1 MTVVAVTGASGKTG
15 RTVAEHLAESG
26 IEVRAIDSA
35 GPPGDRGTGPLPLL
49 RADLTDYGQTVDALH
64 GADAVVHLAA
74 IPAPGFFPDAHTLS
88 TNNAINSNVFLA
100 AVKLGLQRV
109 VWTSS
114 ETTLGFPFGDDTPP
128 RYLPVDEAH
137 YPMPRSTYALS
148 KVVAATMADHL
159 ADWSGIPFVALCL
172 SNVHEVSD
180 YPKVPSFQADVRSRV
195 FNLWGYIDVRDVAL
209 ACRLALTAPVT
220 GSRGYLIAADDTLMD
235 TPSAELA
242 RQVFPDV
249 PVTGALDGYASLL
262 SNRRA
267 REELGFRPAHS
278 WRDEVPT
285 TQA

>member
-15 RTVAEHLAESG
+15 RTVAQHLAESG
-26 IEVRAIDSA
+26 LEVRAIDSA
-35 GPPGDRGTGPLPLL
+35 GPPGDRGSGPLPLL

-64 GADAVVHLAA
+64 GVDAVVHLAA

-88 TNNAINSNVFLA
+88 TNNAINGNVFLA

-109 VWTSS
+109 VWASS
-114 ETTLGFPFGDDTPP
+114 ETTLGFPFGDDAPP

-137 YPMPRSTYALS
+137 YPMPHSTYALS

-159 ADWSGIPFVALCL
+159 ADWSGIPFVGLCL
-172 SNVHEVSD
+172 SNVHELSD
-180 YPKVPSFQADVRSRV
+180 YPKVPSYQADVRSRV

-220 GSRGYLIAADDTLMD
+220 GSQTYLIAADDTLMD
-235 TPSAELA
+235 TPSAELT

-262 SNRRA
+262 SNRLA
-267 REELGFRPAHS
+267 GAELGFRPEHS
-278 WRDEVPT
+278 WRDEVPAT
-285 TQA
+285 GA